1 MIPLVS
7 NDFETCLIRP
17 GLQSPPPVC
26 YSWADEDSGGHIVA
40 TAELGAEFRRLITLA
55 ADGRITL
62 VGHNF
67 AYDTAVALAWIDD
80 VTEPLFAAY
89 ERGAIVDTM
98 IYERIAEIGKY
109 TSRKNLGLDVVGAAY
124 GIQVTKDPVIRLG
137 YGALYGEPLSVYL
150 PAQREYPIADACN
163 TLELI
168 QRQIKRHGKNVH
180 LADVAMLCRKQFWLQ
195 LTRNWGMRTDPK
207 KLSQLRAECKKHV
220 DELRA
225 LAQKT
230 TIDLPALKASKR
242 AGIKVGDTERHPLLR
257 DDGTR
262 DMRAIKAYVLRAYD
276 GAPPITATGEKRM
289 NDDDWTEEQCV
300 AAGYISTAAVT
311 LQESGDFMLE
321 KFAEFGEW
329 SSVENK
335 DLPML
340 EKGMV
345 WPIHTKYGIADTTR
359 MTSAKPNMSNFRRK
373 EGIREC
379 VVPRAGCAFISVDHG
394 GLELCTVAQVIVNVL
409 CTHDMADKINSGIDL
424 HCNVAQYLTGWTY
437 EETHARKEES
447 AVKNFRQVG
456 KVVNFGRFGYMG
468 AETLVHYAKHSYHVD
483 LSEVA
488 PASFTGDPDERA
500 LAFAKSLIVLWGKAL
515 PEGPQYLAY
524 AKRLQEGTG
533 GRELVIPGC
542 TIKRRGIS
550 LAAAANTGFQGL
562 GAVLEAYVGW
572 QIARCIYLK
581 IGALGRSGAR
591 LCNFVH
597 DEFILEVPLAWVTEV
612 AAQLEEIMANAPK
625 RYLPDVR
632 ISSEAIAM
640 LRWSKNAKRIVD
652 NGELIPWDEK
662 LPAAA

>member
-1 MIPLVS
+1 M
-7 NDFETCLIRP
+7 
-17 GLQSPPPVC
+17 
-26 YSWADEDSGGHIVA
+26 VA
-40 TAELGAEFRRLITLA
+40 TAELGAEFRRLITAA
-55 ADGRITL
+55 ADGKILL

-67 AYDTAVALAWIDD
+67 AYDAAVALAWIDD

-98 IYERIAEIGKY
+98 LYERIAEIGKY

-137 YGALYGEPLSVYL
+137 YGALYGEPLSAYL
-150 PAQREYPIADACN
+150 PAQREYPVADACN
-163 TLELI
+163 TLELF
-168 QRQIKRHGKNVH
+168 QRQLKRHGKNVH

-195 LTRNWGMRTDPK
+195 LTRNWGMRTNPK
-207 KLSQLRAECKKHV
+207 KLDQLRRECMAHV
-220 DELRA
+220 EALRK
-225 LAQKT
+225 LATET
-230 TIDLPALKASKR
+230 TIDLPALKPNKKKCVA
-242 AGIKVGDTERHPLLR
+242 VGDLERHQLLR

-321 KFAEFGEW
+321 KFAEYGEW

-340 EKGMV
+340 EKGTV

-359 MTSAKPNMSNFRRK
+359 MTSARPNMSNFRRK

-379 VVPRAGCAFISVDHG
+379 VEPRDGHCFVSVDHG

-409 CTHDMADKINSGIDL
+409 GTRDMADKINSGVDL
-424 HCNVAQYLTGWTY
+424 HCNVAQYLTGLGY
-437 EETHARKEES
+437 AETFARKEES
-447 AVKNFRQVG
+447 EVKNFRQVG

-483 LSEVA
+483 LSVVA
-488 PASFTGDPDERA
+488 PASFTGDADERA
-500 LAFAKSLIVLWGKAL
+500 LNFARSLIVLWGKAL
-515 PEGPQYLAY
+515 PEGPEYLAY
-524 AKRLQEGTG
+524 AKRLPEGSG

-572 QIARCIYLK
+572 QIARCIYLG
-581 IGALGRSGAR
+581 IGALGRSGSR

-625 RYLPDVR
+625 RYLPDVK
-632 ISSEAIAM
+632 IASEAVAM
-640 LRWSKNAKRIVD
+640 MCWSKNAKRIVQ
-652 NGELIPWDEK
+652 NGELIPWYEGYK
-662 LPAAA
+662 KAA